1 MSQKWILRN
10 AFEEIPFSRK
20 VKMGYFEW
28 CLELLKVNFNKKI
41 YKDFKYDILY
51 YKTYFSPKIF
61 MYIVLLFIYI
71 ILLFIW
77 ISNLFL
83 FPLYAFVFKFY
94 WSNRY
99 SKTLKNGEAP
109 ISDIIVHSVVNP
121 IFNGMKVI
129 KILEEYSDGEHK
141 SYKMLLENKE
151 VVLLHDN
158 DLLSKNILLI
168 KKDKLEKELKN
179 LEYQLTYFEQKEK
192 EA

>member
-41 YKDFKYDILY
+41 YKDFKSDILY
-51 YKTYFSPKIF
+51 YKTYFSPEIF
-61 MYIVLLFIYI
+61 MYIV
-71 ILLFIW
+71 LLFIW

-99 SKTLKNGEAP
+99 SKTLKNGEDP

-129 KILEEYSDGEHK
+129 KILEEHSDGEHK

-192 EA
+192 ED